1 MSRIV
6 IVDYSCGNIDS
17 VQSAVNYHGQTS
29 VITKDSEVIK
39 NAEKIILPG
48 QGSFKTGVKNLKKYG
63 LFDLLKTK
71 ILEDKVPILGICLG
85 MQIFATVGFE
95 DGQEN
100 GLNLIPGTVNKM
112 LTKELKLP
120 HIGWNQIKKKKED
133 TLFHNIEEETD
144 FYFVHS
150 FSYICDNENDILTT
164 TKYQNT
170 FVSAISRENIFGLQF
185 HPEKSLAPGL
195 QIIKNF
201 INI

>member
-1 MSRIV
+1 
-6 IVDYSCGNIDS
+6 
-17 VQSAVNYHGQTS
+17 
-29 VITKDSEVIK
+29 
-39 NAEKIILPG
+39 
-48 QGSFKTGVKNLKKYG
+48 
-63 LFDLLKTK
+63 
-71 ILEDKVPILGICLG
+71 

-100 GLNLIPGTVNKM
+100 GLNLIPCTVNKM